1 MSVRRDLSFET
12 RQRCRLADGS
22 AGAGA
27 GAARRTH
34 AECYQPRQ
42 SGGRAV
48 RQAGG
53 REGQRPSAALIWAAE
68 NTQRE
73 GAGTGALHAGG
84 ESGGMWGYPVAVAGG
99 GLGRWALAAAASPP
113 HASPHRHNWKTFRF
127 SLFSRICRYLLDF
140 LREGE
145 MRATATH
152 TGPPPTADF

>member
-1 MSVRRDLSFET
+1 RPAS
-12 RQRCRLADGS
+12 
-22 AGAGA
+22 GAGWLMALLVLVLVLVLHAALTQNVISRGSQA
-27 GAARRTH
+27 G
-34 AECYQPRQ
+34 
-42 SGGRAV
+42 G

-127 SLFSRICRYLLDF
+127 SLFSRIC
-140 LREGE
+140 
-145 MRATATH
+145 
-152 TGPPPTADF
+152 